1 MFKENQ
7 YELRSKRFIQFLDS
21 RQEHAGM
28 TVLIY
33 ALRQTEGFDV
43 GDQKICL
50 FCKLFYQFIH
60 ANFLE
65 HQHRLELITMIHY
78 PPPHCHPRP
87 PALNTFLNK

>member
-1 MFKENQ
+1 MDLHQK
-7 YELRSKRFIQFLDS
+7 
-21 RQEHAGM
+21 HARM
-28 TVLIY
+28 TVFIY

-65 HQHRLELITMIHY
+65 HQHRLEILPDSSRTAASAESGRARDSAGGGNLGMSFV
-78 PPPHCHPRP
+78 R
-87 PALNTFLNK
+87 